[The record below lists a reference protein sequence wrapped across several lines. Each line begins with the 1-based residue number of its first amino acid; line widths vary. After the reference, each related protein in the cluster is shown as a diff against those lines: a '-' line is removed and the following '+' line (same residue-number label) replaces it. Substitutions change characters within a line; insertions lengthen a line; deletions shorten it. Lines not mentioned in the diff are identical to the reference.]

1 MIRLLL
7 VDDHPVVRA
16 GLRAVLS
23 AADGIEVVAEAG
35 SAADAVRQVR
45 EGQAG
50 DTGISGAG
58 ISGAGIDVVLMDL
71 RLGDG
76 ADGVSATS
84 EIRALPRAPRVL
96 ILTTYE
102 TDTDILRAVEAGATG
117 YLLKD
122 TEPDALVR
130 AIHAAAAG
138 ETVLAPVVASRLLGR
153 MQSPD
158 KALTSRELD
167 ILGRVAH
174 GDSNKDIA
182 RACTISEATVKSHL
196 VHIFDKLDVDSRTK
210 AVQAARVRGLL

>member
-16 GLRAVLS
+16 GLRAVLG
-23 AADGIEVVAEAG
+23 AADGIEVAAEAG
-35 SAADAVRQVR
+35 TAAEAVERVK
-45 EGQAG
+45 ENTA
-50 DTGISGAG
+50 
-58 ISGAGIDVVLMDL
+58 IDVVLMDL

-76 ADGVSATS
+76 ADGVAATS
-84 EIRALPRAPRVL
+84 EIRALENPPRVL

-122 TEPDALVR
+122 ADPEALIR

-158 KALTSRELD
+158 RALTSRELD

-174 GDSNKDIA
+174 GDSNREIA

-196 VHIFDKLDVDSRTK
+196 VHIFDKLEVDSRTK
-210 AVQAARVRGLL
+210 AVQAARTRGLL

>member
-16 GLRAVLS
+16 GLRAVLG
-23 AADGIEVVAEAG
+23 AAQGLEVVAEAG
-35 SAADAVRQVR
+35 TAAEAVARVKDSSKN
-45 EGQAG
+45 GGPA
-50 DTGISGAG
+50 
-58 ISGAGIDVVLMDL
+58 IDVVLMDL

-84 EIRALPRAPRVL
+84 EIRALPNPPRVL

-102 TDTDILRAVEAGATG
+102 TDNDILRAVEAGATG

-122 TEPDALVR
+122 ADPAALIR

-158 KALTSRELD
+158 RALTSRELD

-174 GDSNKDIA
+174 GDSNREIA

-196 VHIFDKLDVDSRTK
+196 VHIFDKLEVDSRTK
-210 AVQAARVRGLL
+210 AVQAARTRGLL

>member
-16 GLRAVLS
+16 GLRAVLG
-23 AADGIEVVAEAG
+23 AAEGIEVAAEAG
-35 SAADAVRQVR
+35 TAAEAVARVK
-45 EGQAG
+45 ETPA
-50 DTGISGAG
+50 
-58 ISGAGIDVVLMDL
+58 IDVVLMDL

-76 ADGVSATS
+76 ADGVAATS
-84 EIRALPRAPRVL
+84 EIRALPDPPRVL

-122 TEPDALVR
+122 ADPAALVR

-138 ETVLAPVVASRLLGR
+138 ETVLAPVVASRLLDR

-158 KALTSRELD
+158 RALTSRELD

-182 RACTISEATVKSHL
+182 RACAISEATVKSHL
-196 VHIFDKLDVDSRTK
+196 VHIFDKLEVDSRTK

>member
-16 GLRAVLS
+16 GLRAVLGP
-23 AADGIEVVAEAG
+23 AEGIEVVAEAG
-35 SAADAVRQVR
+35 SAGEAVRQAR
-45 EGQAG
+45 EGN
-50 DTGISGAG
+50 
-58 ISGAGIDVVLMDL
+58 IDVVLMDL

-76 ADGVSATS
+76 ADGVAATS
-84 EIRALPRAPRVL
+84 EIRALPNPPHVL

-122 TEPDALVR
+122 ADPDALIR
-130 AIHAAAAG
+130 AIGAAAAG

-167 ILGRVAH
+167 ILGRVAD

-182 RACTISEATVKSHL
+182 RACAISEATVKSHL
-196 VHIFDKLDVDSRTK
+196 VHIFDKLEVDSRTK
-210 AVQAARVRGLL
+210 AVQVARLRGLL

>member
-16 GLRAVLS
+16 GLRAVLGV
-23 AADGIEVVAEAG
+23 AEGIEVVAEAG
-35 SAADAVRQVR
+35 NAAEAVQRVR
-45 EGQAG
+45 DG
-50 DTGISGAG
+50 SN
-58 ISGAGIDVVLMDL
+58 IDVVLMDL

-76 ADGVSATS
+76 ADGVAATS
-84 EIRALPRAPRVL
+84 EIRALAHPPRVL

-122 TEPDALVR
+122 ADPDALVR

-158 KALTSRELD
+158 RALTSRELD
-167 ILGRVAH
+167 ILGCVAH

-182 RACTISEATVKSHL
+182 RACAISEATVKSHL
-196 VHIFDKLDVDSRTK
+196 VHIFDKLEVDSRTK
-210 AVQAARVRGLL
+210 AVQVARVKGLL

>member
-16 GLRAVLS
+16 GLRAVLG
-23 AADGIEVVAEAG
+23 AAEGIEVVAEAG
-35 SAADAVRQVR
+35 TAAEAVQRVR
-45 EGQAG
+45 DSQHGGG
-50 DTGISGAG
+50 DVSGV
-58 ISGAGIDVVLMDL
+58 DVVLMDL

-84 EIRALPRAPRVL
+84 DIRALEDPPRVL

-122 TEPDALVR
+122 ADPAALIR

-182 RACTISEATVKSHL
+182 RACAISEATVKSHL
-196 VHIFDKLDVDSRTK
+196 VHIFDKLAVDSRTK
-210 AVQAARVRGLL
+210 AVQVARVRGLL

>member
-16 GLRAVLS
+16 GLRAVL
-23 AADGIEVVAEAG
+23 APADGVEVVAEAG
-35 SAADAVRQVR
+35 TAAESVRRVR
-45 EGQAG
+45 DG
-50 DTGISGAG
+50 
-58 ISGAGIDVVLMDL
+58 GIDVVLMDL

-76 ADGVSATS
+76 ADGVAATS
-84 EIRALPRAPRVL
+84 EIRALPHPPRVL

-122 TEPDALVR
+122 TDPEALIR

-153 MQSPD
+153 MQFPD
-158 KALTSRELD
+158 RALTSRELD

-182 RACTISEATVKSHL
+182 RACAISEATVKSHL
-196 VHIFDKLDVDSRTK
+196 VHIFDKLEVDSRTK
-210 AVQAARVRGLL
+210 AVRAARVRGLL

>member
-16 GLRAVLS
+16 GLRAVLG
-23 AADGIEVVAEAG
+23 AAHGIEVVAEAG
-35 SAADAVRQVR
+35 TAAEAVARVKDSS
-45 EGQAG
+45 ENGGPA
-50 DTGISGAG
+50 
-58 ISGAGIDVVLMDL
+58 IDVVLMDL

-84 EIRALPRAPRVL
+84 EIRALPNPPRVL

-122 TEPDALVR
+122 ADPAALIR

-158 KALTSRELD
+158 RALTTRELD
-167 ILGRVAH
+167 ILGRVAQ
-174 GDSNKDIA
+174 GDSNREIA

-196 VHIFDKLDVDSRTK
+196 VHIFDKLEVDSRTK
-210 AVQAARVRGLL
+210 AVQAARTRGLF

>member
-16 GLRAVLS
+16 GLRAVLG
-23 AADGIEVVAEAG
+23 AADGIKVAAEAG
-35 SAADAVRQVR
+35 TAAEAVARVK
-45 EGQAG
+45 ENTA
-50 DTGISGAG
+50 
-58 ISGAGIDVVLMDL
+58 IDVVLMDL

-76 ADGVSATS
+76 ADGVAATS
-84 EIRALPRAPRVL
+84 EIRALENPPRVL

-122 TEPDALVR
+122 ADPEALIR

-158 KALTSRELD
+158 RALTSRELD

-174 GDSNKDIA
+174 GDSNREIA

-196 VHIFDKLDVDSRTK
+196 VHIFDKLEVDSRTK
-210 AVQAARVRGLL
+210 AVQAARTRGLL